1 MRIGGIGSYQSYQDM
16 NYMSGIRGSHM
27 NIPKVGQADPAL
39 QDVKLAEDNKEALSQ
54 SSVTA
59 VPQAEETR
67 ADRIANL
74 EDVSLSFNKE
84 DDFGYIGKDSDIY
97 KLDVEKAISD
107 MKRDSVLQEYQYF
120 VGSSQTFAAQQS
132 ADGIVIPK
140 MLFE

>member
-1 MRIGGIGSYQSYQDM
+1 MRIGGIGYYQDM
-16 NYMSGIRGSHM
+16 NYMSGIRGSQM

-39 QDVKLAEDNKEALSQ
+39 QDVKLSKDKTDALSQ

-59 VPQAEETR
+59 VPQAAETR

-74 EDVSLSFNKE
+74 EDISLSFNKE

-97 KLDVEKAISD
+97 KLDVEKALSD
-107 MKRDSVLQEYQYF
+107 MKRDSVLEEYQYF
-120 VGSSQTFAAQQS
+120 VGSSQTFAGQQS